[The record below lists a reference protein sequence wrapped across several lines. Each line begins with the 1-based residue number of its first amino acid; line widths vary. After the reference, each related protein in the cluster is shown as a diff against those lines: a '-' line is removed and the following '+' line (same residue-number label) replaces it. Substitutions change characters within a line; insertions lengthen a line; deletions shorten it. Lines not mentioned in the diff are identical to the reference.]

1 MSRRRDAR
9 ERVLQALYA
18 GELSES
24 DVDHLLDTII
34 RPKLADDAQ
43 AYRFAVG
50 LLARTVEQA
59 AETSA
64 LIKKHTKNWDLRRI
78 AVIDRLVL
86 QMAITEILYFGD
98 IPPKVSIN
106 EAIEIAKDFSTARS
120 GQFVNGILDAVLE
133 DLKQEGRL
141 QKTGRGLIGLDEDG
155 PEPTFAAPDKP
166 GPSDRPLS

>member
-18 GELSES
+18 GELSGS
-24 DVDHLLDTII
+24 DIDHLLDTIV
-34 RPKLADDAQ
+34 RPKLADDNAAQ
-43 AYRFAVG
+43 RFAVK
-50 LLARTVEQA
+50 LRVRTMEQA
-59 AETSA
+59 DEANE

-78 AVIDRLVL
+78 AVVDRLVL

-141 QKTGRGLIGLDEDG
+141 HKTGRGLIGLEDDD
-155 PEPTFAAPDKP
+155 PEPTFAARDEPDS
-166 GPSDRPLS
+166 SDRPLS